1 MTFTWFWFVF
11 KEYPNNIYFSMEKYK
26 KCLCF
31 YLILCIRFLQCFCT
45 LLNYVS
51 TKQNLLDKLYQTKI
65 HNTHIFYQENYQ
77 IISLYFMALNQW
89 RAWKMID
96 KSNFL
101 GKTATPKT
109 RGGSRPASRS
119 ASINRERSDSSS
131 RFSTKE
137 PEGFVWAPL
146 SSQNPNHYI
155 WAPLSQEDCILFTCD
170 MLPSQA
176 TLSTLWRWL

>member
-1 MTFTWFWFVF
+1 
-11 KEYPNNIYFSMEKYK
+11 
-26 KCLCF
+26 
-31 YLILCIRFLQCFCT
+31 
-45 LLNYVS
+45 
-51 TKQNLLDKLYQTKI
+51 
-65 HNTHIFYQENYQ
+65 
-77 IISLYFMALNQW
+77 
-89 RAWKMID
+89 MID

-101 GKTATPKT
+101 GKTSTPKT

-155 WAPLSQEDCILFTCD
+155 WAPLSQEDLFDNSVKDLPINVKPRLSKKTEKEKFHFSSKESLAADIQPTSNQELDSSANGANNETNEVECD
-170 MLPSQA
+170 
-176 TLSTLWRWL
+176 LSEIDDGRGSSNKTEQTHIR

>member
-1 MTFTWFWFVF
+1 
-11 KEYPNNIYFSMEKYK
+11 
-26 KCLCF
+26 
-31 YLILCIRFLQCFCT
+31 
-45 LLNYVS
+45 
-51 TKQNLLDKLYQTKI
+51 
-65 HNTHIFYQENYQ
+65 
-77 IISLYFMALNQW
+77 
-89 RAWKMID
+89 MID

-155 WAPLSQEDCILFTCD
+155 WAPLSQEDLFDNSVKDLPINVKPRLSKKTGGCFSSKQSSLISSINLTRKILNSVMQLKLCRNPT
-170 MLPSQA
+170 
-176 TLSTLWRWL
+176 